1 MDTES
6 GPSCPKCGAS
16 DTVHAEDSLDDASC
30 GVTAGAGAIR

>member
-6 GPSCPKCGAS
+6 GPPCPKCGAS

-30 GVTAGAGAIR
+30 GVTVGAGAIR